1 MTYAVRISLCFQKRK
16 EALVRAKA
24 SESQRKPEGV
34 SHQILTDRPWTRQF
48 GLDKA
53 FEIDE
58 FLVSQTRFGSLATRL
73 SGFAG

>member
-24 SESQRKPEGV
+24 RGV